1 MDYFMIDDKA
11 KCFSRKVNKK
21 RINKVLGMISIF
33 VRSYYNTDHLR
44 GSFIISMPSLIN
56 QEHVNLY

>member
-21 RINKVLGMISIF
+21 RINKKVLGMDKHF
-33 VRSYYNTDHLR
+33 CQKL
-44 GSFIISMPSLIN
+44 L
-56 QEHVNLY
+56 